1 MMLAKESHKNASKD
15 IAEDLVTSHYA
26 SVTQV
31 DLSSPIA
38 IALPPQPDG
47 DVYRAAR
54 DRFRRHRLQRLNEG
68 MEKDRLKNSVKLI
81 Q

>member
-1 MMLAKESHKNASKD
+1 MLLASESHKNISKD
-15 IAEDLVTSHYA
+15 SAEDLMTPHHA
-26 SVTQV
+26 SLSQV

-38 IALPPQPDG
+38 TVLSPSPEG

-68 MEKDRLKNSVKLI
+68 MAKDRLKNSVKLI
-81 Q
+81 K